1 MRISIRLFALQR
13 QQIGSRQV
21 IVELP
26 DGATVRAAWEAL
38 ATTYPIVAPAGPVLR
53 FARNGV
59 YADAGERL
67 SDGDELAIIPP
78 VSGGGDPAAGPG
90 LPHRRIELREVP
102 FDDALSAEL
111 SREVA
116 GPDDGAVVIFVG
128 QTRQTPGSPAPGQEA
143 VAARFAGHA
152 VERLSYEAF
161 ESMTLSILS
170 TIADEI
176 EARFGVRH
184 IAILHRLG
192 DVPLSEASVIIAT
205 AAPHREEAF
214 AACRY
219 AIEELKA
226 RAPIWKSEHFAD
238 GSVWM
243 GAPARTGP

>member
-1 MRISIRLFALQR
+1 MRISIRLFAMQR

-26 DGATVRAAWEAL
+26 DGATVGAAWEAL
-38 ATTYPIVAPAGPVLR
+38 AATYPIVAPAGPVLR

-59 YADAGERL
+59 YADEAERL
-67 SDGDELAIIPP
+67 SDGDELAVIPP
-78 VSGGGDPAAGPG
+78 VSGGGEPAARRGP
-90 LPHRRIELREVP
+90 PHRRIELRQTP
-102 FDDALSAEL
+102 FDDALTGEL
-111 SREVA
+111 GREVA

-128 QTRQTPGSPAPGQEA
+128 QTRETPGSPAPGQEA
-143 VAARFAGHA
+143 AAARFAGQS
-152 VERLSYEAF
+152 VERLSYEAY
-161 ESMTLSILS
+161 ESMTLSVLS

-184 IAILHRLG
+184 VAILHRLG

-243 GAPARTGP
+243 GVPARTGS